1 MIIMK
6 RLLFI
11 CLTLL
16 ITSVASYADN
26 AYDVEYIFERQELP
40 KGSKCLD
47 RYENVKE
54 VKYVLVPIELEKG
67 TYEAEIKQIDSN
79 LYELKFGYDDVI
91 YIETNYCHK
100 YTSYGDKAILIV
112 NDRYSYKKAKVVF
125 M

>member
-1 MIIMK
+1 MK
-6 RLLFI
+6 RLIIIF
-11 CLTLL
+11 LTLL
-16 ITSVASYADN
+16 ITGVASYAEDT
-26 AYDVEYIFERQELP
+26 YEVEYILERQEMP

-54 VKYVLVPIELEKG
+54 VKYVLVPIKLEKG
-67 TYEAEIKQIDSN
+67 TYEATIKRIDSN

-91 YIETNYCHK
+91 YIETRYCYK

>member
-1 MIIMK
+1 MK
-6 RLLFI
+6 RLLLI
-11 CLTLL
+11 SLTLL
-16 ITSVASYADN
+16 LTSLASYAEDTFEV
-26 AYDVEYIFERQELP
+26 DYIFERQELP

-54 VKYVLVPIELEKG
+54 VKYVLIPIELEKG
-67 TYEAEIKQIDSN
+67 TYEANIKRIDSN

-91 YIETNYCHK
+91 YIETNYCYK

-125 M
+125 L

>member
-1 MIIMK
+1 MK

-11 CLTLL
+11 TLIL
-16 ITSVASYADN
+16 LLMSITSYADD

-40 KGSKCLD
+40 QGSKSLD
-47 RYENVKE
+47 RYENVKDA
-54 VKYVLVPIELEKG
+54 KYVLIPIELEKG
-67 TYEAEIKQIDSN
+67 TYEAEIKRIDSN

-91 YIETNYCHK
+91 YIETNYCYK

-125 M
+125 I

>member
-1 MIIMK
+1 MK
-6 RLLFI
+6 RLIIIF
-11 CLTLL
+11 LTLL
-16 ITSVASYADN
+16 ITGVASYAEDT
-26 AYDVEYIFERQELP
+26 YEVEYILERQEMP

-47 RYENVKE
+47 RYDNVKE

-67 TYEAEIKQIDSN
+67 TYETTIKRIDSN
-79 LYELKFGYDDVI
+79 LYELKFGYNDVI
-91 YIETNYCHK
+91 YIETRYCYK

>member
-1 MIIMK
+1 MK

-47 RYENVKE
+47 RYEKVKE

-67 TYEAEIKQIDSN
+67 AYEAEIKRIDSN
-79 LYELKFGYDDVI
+79 LYELKFGYDEVI
-91 YIETNYCHK
+91 YIETNYCYK

>member
-1 MIIMK
+1 MK
-6 RLLFI
+6 RLIIIF
-11 CLTLL
+11 LTLL
-16 ITSVASYADN
+16 ITSVASYAEDT
-26 AYDVEYIFERQELP
+26 YKVEYILERQELP

-47 RYENVKE
+47 RYDNVKE

-67 TYEAEIKQIDSN
+67 TYEATIKRIDSN

-91 YIETNYCHK
+91 YIETCYCNK

-112 NDRYSYKKAKVVF
+112 YDRYNYKKPKLVF

>member
-1 MIIMK
+1 MK
-6 RLLFI
+6 RLIIIF
-11 CLTLL
+11 LTLL
-16 ITSVASYADN
+16 ITGVASYAEDT
-26 AYDVEYIFERQELP
+26 YEVEYILERQEMP

-47 RYENVKE
+47 RYDNVKE
-54 VKYVLVPIELEKG
+54 VKYVLVPIKLEKG
-67 TYEAEIKQIDSN
+67 TYEATIKRIDSN
-79 LYELKFGYDDVI
+79 LYELKFGYNDVI

>member
-47 RYENVKE
+47 RYEKVKE

-67 TYEAEIKQIDSN
+67 AYEAEIKRIDSN
-79 LYELKFGYDDVI
+79 LYELKFGYDEVI
-91 YIETNYCHK
+91 YIETNYCYK

>member
-1 MIIMK
+1 MK

-11 CLTLL
+11 SLIVLL
-16 ITSVASYADN
+16 TSVASYADD

-47 RYENVKE
+47 RYDNVKE

-67 TYEAEIKQIDSN
+67 TYEAEIKRIDSN

-91 YIETNYCHK
+91 YIETSYCYK

-112 NDRYSYKKAKVVF
+112 NDRYSYKKPKVVF

>member
-1 MIIMK
+1 MK
-6 RLLFI
+6 RLIFI
-11 CLTLL
+11 FLTLL
-16 ITSVASYADN
+16 VTGVASYAEDT
-26 AYDVEYIFERQELP
+26 YEVEYILERQELP

-47 RYENVKE
+47 RYDNVKE

-67 TYEAEIKQIDSN
+67 TYETTIKRIDSN

-91 YIETNYCHK
+91 YIETRYCYK

-112 NDRYSYKKAKVVF
+112 YDRYSFKKPKVVF

>member
-1 MIIMK
+1 MK

-11 CLTLL
+11 SLIMLL
-16 ITSVASYADN
+16 TSVASYAED
-26 AYDVEYIFERQELP
+26 AFEVVSIFERQVLP
-40 KGSKCLD
+40 KGSKCID
-47 RYENVKE
+47 RYDNVKE

-67 TYEAEIKQIDSN
+67 TYEAEIKRIDSN

-91 YIETNYCHK
+91 YIETSYCYK